1 MPLAN
6 VTLPDAFFSRRAL
19 GTTSGRLTADDVVEI
34 MDVVARFEWSFDAR
48 RFDALADL
56 LTEDVVCDHI
66 FGYRAGKTAVMDM
79 LTNVIPYY
87 GLRHQSTNATVYL
100 DERGNPCAV
109 SYLVV
114 IQVATESGDD
124 GPFPL
129 VIADALVTDS
139 MRRENGRWRI
149 AGRTFEQMKVTSVY
163 LPDEATRRSFEATAA
178 ERAVRTGAGAQ
189 GRK

>member
-100 DERGNPCAV
+100 DERGSPCAV

-178 ERAVRTGAGAQ
+178 ERAARTGAGAQ
-189 GRK
+189 GRN